1 MSYMH
6 YLGFYI
12 YLNSLFLRRKSIA
25 NYLEKINL
33 KEINEMLLVTR
44 N

>member
-1 MSYMH
+1 MN
-6 YLGFYI
+6 YLRFYV
-12 YLNSLFLRRKSIA
+12 YLNSSFLRRKSIA

-33 KEINEMLLVTR
+33 KEINETLFVTR

>member
-6 YLGFYI
+6 YLGFYV
-12 YLNSLFLRRKSIA
+12 YLNSSFLRRKSIA

-33 KEINEMLLVTR
+33 KEINETLFVTR